1 MLMKNNNKHVQS
13 CFLTIARE
21 KECACKMGGYK
32 NAEAF
37 CYSFIDYR
45 DYWRT
50 QIYLVIIPYV
60 FVFMDN
66 LPLKWIFHILE
77 SKYLVIK
84 V

>member
-32 NAEAF
+32 NAGAF

-45 DYWRT
+45 DYWST
-50 QIYLVIIPYV
+50 NKYLVIIPYV
-60 FVFMDN
+60 FVFMGN
-66 LPLKWIFHILE
+66 LQLKWISF
-77 SKYLVIK
+77 
-84 V
+84 

>member
-37 CYSFIDYR
+37 SIVLLIIVIIDV
-45 DYWRT
+45 
-50 QIYLVIIPYV
+50 QIYI
-60 FVFMDN
+60 
-66 LPLKWIFHILE
+66 
-77 SKYLVIK
+77 
-84 V
+84 

>member
-32 NAEAF
+32 NAGAF

-45 DYWRT
+45 DY
-50 QIYLVIIPYV
+50 
-60 FVFMDN
+60 
-66 LPLKWIFHILE
+66 
-77 SKYLVIK
+77 
-84 V
+84 